1 MTSLYERVG
10 GAATVTRLV
19 DEFYAR
25 VLVDPDLAP
34 TFAHTP
40 MTTLTRMQR
49 EYFTAALGGPETYSG
64 LSLREAHHG
73 HHVTERQYARFA
85 EHLLDTLRGVITD
98 PDDVDAVM
106 TRLTQHAEDVVGG
119 ATVDG

>member
-25 VLVDPDLAP
+25 VLTDPDLAP
-34 TFAHTP
+34 TFARTS
-40 MTTLTRMQR
+40 MAKLTRMQR
-49 EYFTAALGGPETYSG
+49 EFFTTALGGPETYSG
-64 LSLREAHHG
+64 LSLREAHQGHG
-73 HHVTERQYARFA
+73 ITERQFARFA
-85 EHLLDTLRGVITD
+85 EHLLATLHDVLTD
-98 PDDVDAVM
+98 PDDVDAAM
-106 TRLTQHAEDVVGG
+106 SRLTQHADDVVGG